1 MLCPVTSKTKVN
13 PFEVKLP
20 DGYAVSGV
28 VLSDQLSSLDWP
40 SRQAMLI
47 ERVSSDV
54 MAMVTTRVL
63 GKASLKLTLL
73 QFPRARARCIEL
85 ARSQG

>member
-1 MLCPVTSKTKVN
+1 VTSKTKVN

-28 VLSDQLSSLDWP
+28 DLSDQLSSLDWP

-54 MAMVTTRVL
+54 MAML
-63 GKASLKLTLL
+63 GILSGCQSLRDLY
-73 QFPRARARCIEL
+73 RY
-85 ARSQG
+85 S